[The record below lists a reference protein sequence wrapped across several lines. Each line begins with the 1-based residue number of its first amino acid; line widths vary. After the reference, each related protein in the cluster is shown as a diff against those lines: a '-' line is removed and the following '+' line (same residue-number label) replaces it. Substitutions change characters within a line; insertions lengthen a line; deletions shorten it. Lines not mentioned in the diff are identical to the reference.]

1 MKKQPI
7 IVIGHKNPDM
17 DSIAS
22 AVAYARLKQLEG
34 EPNVIAGTAGE
45 INRETSYVLE
55 VLGIDPPV
63 RITDVRARV
72 LDLLDDEEPVIV
84 LSPDM
89 RLQEAGN
96 LLRKRE
102 AKTVAVVDSERRL
115 LGLVTIGDLAM
126 ILMDGLADLNNPNE
140 TGVKVQSLFDTR
152 LSQIMKTDNLVI
164 FDDHDSVAEAREMML
179 KTRYRNYPVTDDD
192 NRFLGMVS
200 RYHLLSMNRKQVI
213 LVDHNEKIQAIDGI
227 EEAEL
232 LEVID
237 HHRVGDLESI
247 TPIYFRNEPV
257 GATCTLI
264 TEMYREKGHVPDKA
278 MAGLLL
284 AGILSDTMIFRSP
297 TTTAKDRRM
306 AEWLAALG
314 QLEIEA
320 WGREIFRKA
329 SPLDIDDT
337 HGTISEDLK
346 EYNYGKL
353 TFAVAQIETADMSL
367 LQKYIPVIKETMQ
380 EISEARGYD
389 LMFLMVTDIFVE
401 GTQLL
406 VAGKQSDLGA
416 RIFGDNNQGELFLKG
431 VLSRKKQIVPLIFK
445 ALAQNE
451 LV

>member
-1 MKKQPI
+1 MKKHPI
-7 IVIGHKNPDM
+7 IIIGHKNPDV

-22 AVAYARLKQLEG
+22 AIAYTRLKQLAG
-34 EPNVIAGTAGE
+34 ETNVIAGTAGE
-45 INRETSYVLE
+45 LNRETSHILQT
-55 VLGIDPPV
+55 LGIEPPV
-63 RITDVRARV
+63 RIKDVRARV
-72 LDLLDDEEPVIV
+72 EDLLAEEEPDAV

-89 RLQEAGN
+89 RLQDAGN
-96 LLRKRE
+96 LLRNRKS
-102 AKTVAVVDSERRL
+102 KTVAVVDAEKRL

-126 ILMDGLADLNNPNE
+126 ILMDGLADLSSPDE
-140 TGVKVQSLFDTR
+140 AGDKVQAIFDTR
-152 LSQIMKTDNLVI
+152 LAEIMKTDSLII

-179 KTRYRNYPVTDDD
+179 KTRYRNYPVTDDE

-200 RYHLLSMNRKQVI
+200 RYHLLSMKRKQVI
-213 LVDHNEKIQAIDGI
+213 LVDHNEKTQAVDGV

-264 TEMYREKGHVPDKA
+264 TEMYREKGQVPDKA
-278 MAGLLL
+278 TAGLLL

-297 TTTAKDRRM
+297 TTTGKDRQM
-306 AEWLAALG
+306 AKWLSALSG
-314 QLEIEA
+314 LEIEA
-320 WGREIFRKA
+320 WGREIFREA
-329 SPLDIDDT
+329 SPLDINDT
-337 HGTISEDLK
+337 RQAINEDLK
-346 EYNYGKL
+346 EYRYGNV
-353 TFAVAQIETADMSL
+353 TFAVAQIETADMKL
-367 LQKYIPVIKETMQ
+367 LQRHIPAIKETMH
-380 EISEARGYD
+380 EISETRGYD

-406 VAGKQSDLGA
+406 IAGEKSDLGR
-416 RIFGDNNQGELFLKG
+416 RIFEDADQGEVFLKG

-451 LV
+451 MV

>member
-1 MKKQPI
+1 MKKHPI
-7 IVIGHKNPDM
+7 IIIGHKNPDV
-17 DSIAS
+17 DSVAS

-34 EPNVIAGTAGE
+34 ESNVIAGIAGE
-45 INRETSYVLE
+45 LNRETAHVLKK
-55 VLGIDPPV
+55 LGIKPPV
-63 RITDVRARV
+63 RIKDVRARV
-72 LDLLDDEEPVIV
+72 EDLLADEEPEDV

-96 LLRKRE
+96 LLRNRRS
-102 AKTVAVVDSERRL
+102 KTLAVVDKERRL

-126 ILMDGLADLNNPNE
+126 ILMDGLADLSSPE
-140 TGVKVQSLFDTR
+140 EAGAKVQAIFDTR
-152 LSQIMKTDNLVI
+152 LGEIMKTDNLVI

-179 KTRYRNYPVTDDD
+179 KTRYRNYPVTDDE
-192 NRFLGMVS
+192 NRFLGMIS
-200 RYHLLSMNRKQVI
+200 RYHLLSMKRKQVI
-213 LVDHNEKIQAIDGI
+213 LVDHNEKSQAVDGV

-232 LEVID
+232 LEIID

-264 TEMYREKGHVPDKA
+264 AEMYREKGHVPDKA
-278 MAGLLL
+278 TAGLLL

-297 TTTAKDRRM
+297 TTTDKDRQM
-306 AEWLAALG
+306 AEWLSALSD
-314 QLEIEA
+314 LEIEA
-320 WGREIFRKA
+320 WGKELFREA
-329 SPLDIDDT
+329 SPMNIEDT
-337 HGTISEDLK
+337 RQAINEDLK
-346 EYNYGKL
+346 EYRYGNI

-367 LQKYIPVIKETMQ
+367 LQGHIPEIKETMQ
-380 EISEARGYD
+380 EISRTQGYD

-406 VAGKQSDLGA
+406 IAGERSDLVA
-416 RIFGDNNQGELFLKG
+416 RIFGDDVEGEVFLKG

-451 LV
+451 MV

>member
-1 MKKQPI
+1 MKKHPI
-7 IVIGHKNPDM
+7 IIIGHKNPDL

-22 AVAYARLKQLEG
+22 AIAYTALKRLEG
-34 EPNVIAGTAGE
+34 ETNVIAGTAGE
-45 INRETSYVLE
+45 LNRETLHVLTT
-55 VLGIDPPV
+55 LGIKPPV
-63 RITDVRARV
+63 RINDVRARV
-72 LDLLDDEEPVIV
+72 VDLLADEEPDAV

-96 LLRKRE
+96 LLRNRKS
-102 AKTVAVVDSERRL
+102 KTLAVVDAERRL

-126 ILMDGLADLNNPNE
+126 LLMDGLADLSSPE
-140 TGVKVQSLFDTR
+140 EAGSRVQAIFDTH
-152 LSQIMKTDNLVI
+152 LAEIMRTDNLVI

-179 KTRYRNYPVTDDD
+179 KTRFRNYPVTDDE
-192 NRFLGMVS
+192 NRFLGMIS
-200 RYHLLSMNRKQVI
+200 RYHLLSMKRKQVI
-213 LVDHNEKIQAIDGI
+213 LVDHNEKTQAVDGV

-264 TEMYREKGHVPDKA
+264 ADMYREKGHVPDEST
-278 MAGLLL
+278 AGLLL
-284 AGILSDTMIFRSP
+284 SGILSDTMIFRSP
-297 TTTAKDRRM
+297 TTTGKDRQM
-306 AEWLAALG
+306 AEWLSALS
-314 QLEIEA
+314 QLEIES
-320 WGREIFRKA
+320 WGREIFREA
-329 SPLDIDDT
+329 SPIDIDDT
-337 HGTISEDLK
+337 RQAINEDLK
-346 EYNYGKL
+346 EYRYGNI

-367 LQKYIPVIKETMQ
+367 LQRHIPAIKETMRK
-380 EISEARGYD
+380 ISETRGYD

-406 VAGKQSDLGA
+406 IAGERSDLGA
-416 RIFGDNNQGELFLKG
+416 RIFGDDEQEEVFLKG

-451 LV
+451 MV

>member
-7 IVIGHKNPDM
+7 IVIGHKNPDV

-22 AVAYARLKQLEG
+22 AVAYAKLKQLEG
-34 EPNVIAGTAGE
+34 ETNIIAGTAGD
-45 INRETSYVLE
+45 INRETNYVLK

-63 RITDVRARV
+63 RITDVKARV
-72 LDLLDDEEPVIV
+72 MDLLDDEEEAV
-84 LSPDM
+84 LSPGM

-96 LLRKRE
+96 LLRNRKS
-102 AKTVAVVDSERRL
+102 KTLAVVDSDRRL
-115 LGLVTIGDLAM
+115 MGLVTIGDLAM
-126 ILMDGLADLNNPNE
+126 ILMDGLTDLSNPDE
-140 TGVKVQSLFDTR
+140 AGVKVQSIFDTQ
-152 LSQIMKTDNLVI
+152 LAQIMKTNNLVI

-179 KTRYRNYPVTDDD
+179 KTRFRNYPVIDDD
-192 NRFLGMVS
+192 NRFLGMIS
-200 RYHLLSMNRKQVI
+200 RYHLLSMKRKQVI
-213 LVDHNEKIQAIDGI
+213 LVDHNEKTQAVDGA

-264 TEMYREKGHVPDKA
+264 TEMYREKGHVPGKA
-278 MAGLLL
+278 IAGLLL

-297 TTTAKDRRM
+297 TTTAKDHRM
-306 AEWLAALG
+306 AEWLSTLS
-314 QLEIEA
+314 QLEFET
-320 WGREIFRKA
+320 WGREIFREA
-329 SPLDIDDT
+329 SPLDINDT
-337 HGTISEDLK
+337 RSTINEDLK
-346 EYNYGKL
+346 EYKYGNL

-380 EISEARGYD
+380 EISGMRGYD

-406 VAGKQSDLGA
+406 IAGDKSDLGA
-416 RIFGDNNQGELFLKG
+416 RIFGDAHNGELFLKG